1 VTGEN
6 ELEQSKEFELGV
18 VVNNEFEQEVELSP
32 QRERAPVTGHYSPV
46 TENVTGTLS

>member
-18 VVNNEFEQEVELSP
+18 VVNNELEREIEL
-32 QRERAPVTGHYSPV
+32 
-46 TENVTGTLS
+46 

>member
-18 VVNNEFEQEVELSP
+18 VVYNEFEQEVELSP
-32 QRERAPVTGHYSPV
+32 QRERTPVTGHESPV
-46 TENVTGTLS
+46 TEM

>member
-18 VVNNEFEQEVELSP
+18 VVNNEFEVEVEL
-32 QRERAPVTGHYSPV
+32 
-46 TENVTGTLS
+46 